1 MNNRYTITEA
11 ANALNVHAHTLRYW
25 EEELQLNIPRNE
37 LGHRVYY
44 QKQIDLFSTIKRLK
58 EQGYQLNA
66 IRMQIMAGM
75 GEEEMSSCELQKVED
90 NAALKEEKMEKFQV
104 LMKEVVRQAILEN
117 REEIG
122 EQITVKLMK
131 EMNYLARE
139 SQQQEEERY
148 RKLDELIRER
158 LGKNRKVKGL
168 VFGQKEVARKL
179 KEELRS
185 NKKEAITKC
194 DKVIT

>member
-1 MNNRYTITEA
+1 MLHINALSLCDRTLCGQIALKDKIYEA
-11 ANALNVHAHTLRYW
+11 AEKLYEA
-25 EEELQLNIPRNE
+25 
-37 LGHRVYY
+37 
-44 QKQIDLFSTIKRLK
+44 K
-58 EQGYQLNA
+58 E
-66 IRMQIMAGM
+66 
-75 GEEEMSSCELQKVED
+75 
-90 NAALKEEKMEKFQV
+90 
-104 LMKEVVRQAILEN
+104 
-117 REEIG
+117 EEIG

-179 KEELRS
+179 KEELRN